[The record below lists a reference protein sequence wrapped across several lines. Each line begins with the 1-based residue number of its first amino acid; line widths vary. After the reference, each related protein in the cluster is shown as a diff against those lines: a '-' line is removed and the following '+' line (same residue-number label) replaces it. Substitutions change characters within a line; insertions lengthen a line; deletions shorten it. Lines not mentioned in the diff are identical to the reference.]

1 MLSKFRQSHRWAHL
15 TLALSHGRVVFLWA
29 EMEGTEPRLPGVR
42 HALGFFFLLVAAFL
56 VAGILL
62 FLGFELLGI
71 RIQDIDPQVRVV
83 FEVVIQS
90 LLTIGVIWF
99 FLQLGSFHARATLS
113 LRPCR
118 LSIYV
123 WAVTA
128 SLSLG
133 IVVSQLVTYLIQSA
147 PSLLSQD
154 LLEMFQLSR
163 LGDPWIYV
171 LYALA
176 VSLGPGLTEEL
187 AFRGFILRGLSAR
200 LSPIGSVT
208 LTALLFALL
217 HMDPLWILSVIPFGL
232 FAGYLVVRS
241 GSLYPAI
248 AAHAVNNLWSTV
260 EGSLMQ
266 AYNPGMDLRELVI
279 HWTYSPAVVLVAAIL
294 FIVGIYALHHLTS
307 QGES

>member
-1 MLSKFRQSHRWAHL
+1 MIHVN
-15 TLALSHGRVVFLWA
+15 LAESS
-29 EMEGTEPRLPGVR
+29 EIRLPQVR
-42 HALGFFFLLVAAFL
+42 HAVGFFFLLVAVFL
-56 VAGILL
+56 IAGILL
-62 FLGFELLGI
+62 VVGFDLLGI
-71 RIQDIDPQVRVV
+71 RMQDIDPQVRVV

-99 FLQLGSFHARATLS
+99 FLQWGSFHARATLS

-118 LSIYV
+118 LTIYM
-123 WAVTA
+123 WAVA
-128 SLSLG
+128 VSLSLG

-147 PSLLSQD
+147 PSLLSEV

-176 VSLGPGLTEEL
+176 VSLGPGVTEEL

-200 LSPIGSVT
+200 LSPIMSVT

-217 HMDPLWILSVIPFGL
+217 HLDLLWILSVIPFGL

-260 EGSLMQ
+260 EGSLMH

-279 HWTYSPAVVLVAAIL
+279 HWTYPPLVLLVAVIF
-294 FIVGIYALHHLTS
+294 FIVGVYALHHLTS
-307 QGES
+307 QSDS